1 MLINT
6 RSRILLIDNSLLI
19 HYYPTVD
26 LAAEGTVPV
35 PYIWKKKK
43 LRNIRSTIRLID
55 SSVIVHLYAPV
66 NIAANGTVD
75 LLINYAFVTNN
86 KRREKFCYTIYYS
99 TVNIVRRNTVLL
111 AVNGTVFLLDI
122 V

>member
-1 MLINT
+1 
-6 RSRILLIDNSLLI
+6 
-19 HYYPTVD
+19 VD

-35 PYIWKKKK
+35 PYIWRRKK

-55 SSVIVHLYAPV
+55 RSVIVPLYATV
-66 NIAANGTVD
+66 NNAADGTVD
-75 LLINYAFVTNN
+75 LLINYAFVTKN
-86 KRREKFCYTIYYS
+86 KRRGKYFYTIYYS

-122 V
+122 L